1 VKSEIR
7 NPKAEGNS
15 KLEIRNVSG
24 RRNPS
29 LGFWAS
35 FGFRPSDFGFFS
47 AFGSR
52 ISDFL
57 PVLALAL
64 VVALSAHAQPNAPHV
79 GYVYPAG
86 GRQGATFQVVVGGQ
100 FLSGVTNVCFSGD
113 GIRATVL
120 EYNRPL
126 TQKEF
131 TDLRDKFRELREK
144 RRNAQPAAGNRGVRA
159 GAATSTNTWTSAD
172 ETMLVEIRNKILKNP
187 PNRQGNP
194 AIAET
199 ITLQLAV
206 DADAEP
212 GDREVRLATPASLS
226 NPLRFC
232 IGQLPEFS
240 QLAAKTYPE
249 ANFVRELFNGNP
261 PATAAAN
268 AERRV
273 SLPAVVNGQIMP
285 GQIDRI
291 RFAARKGQQLVV
303 TASARELIPYLA
315 DAVPG
320 WFQAVLTLCDANGK
334 ELAYDDRFRFHPDP
348 VIHCEIPKDGDYV
361 LEIKDSLFRGRE
373 DFVYRITLGELPF
386 ITSIF
391 PLGGPAHGQTAVEL
405 SGWNLGVTNLVETN
419 SEAGVRSIV
428 VSRNDRLSNPV
439 PFAVDTLPECPDQE
453 PNDSTARA
461 QPVMLPIIVNGRID
475 VPGDRDCFRFEGK
488 AGDEVVAEVY
498 ARRLDSPLDSVLALT
513 DVAGRQL
520 ALNDDH
526 EDKGTGLITHHAD
539 SYLRAT
545 LPADGIYLLNLIDA
559 QHQGGAEFAY
569 RLRISRPRPDFE
581 LRIVPS
587 SVTAR
592 GGTASL
598 TVYALRKDGF
608 TNEIVIGLRAAP
620 IGATLSGARIP
631 ANQDQA
637 RFTLS
642 LPPMS
647 PKEPLVLSLEGRA
660 QVDGQAIC
668 RAAVPAEDCMQAF
681 AYRHLVPA
689 KELRVA
695 VLERGLP
702 RVRILSPTPVMIPAG
717 GTASVRIGTPSAAFA
732 DRFQVELSEP
742 PDGIRID
749 RVGPSSAGGTEIVV
763 RADAAK
769 VKPGMEGNLIVNILP
784 GKTPPGAQR
793 GNAPANRPRAPLG
806 TLPAIPFRIAAD

>member
-7 NPKAEGNS
+7 N
-15 KLEIRNVSG
+15 VSG
-24 RRNPS
+24 GRNPS
-29 LGFWAS
+29 FGFWAS
-35 FGFRPSDFGFFS
+35 FGFRLS
-47 AFGSR
+47 AFGFPSAFGFR

-57 PVLALAL
+57 PVLASAL
-64 VVALSAHAQPNAPHV
+64 LVALNAHAQPNAPHV

-86 GRQGATFQVVVGGQ
+86 GRQGATFQAVVGGQ
-100 FLSGVTNVCFSGD
+100 FLAGVTNVCFSGD

-131 TDLRDKFRELREK
+131 TDLRDKFRELRDK
-144 RRNAQPAAGNRGVRA
+144 RRNAQPAAGNRGARA
-159 GAATSTNTWTSAD
+159 GAAASTNTWTSAD

-212 GDREVRLATPASLS
+212 GEREVRLATPASLS

-291 RFAARKGQQLVV
+291 RFSARKGQQLVV

-320 WFQAVLTLCDANGK
+320 WFQAVLTLYDANGK

-361 LEIKDSLFRGRE
+361 LAIKDSLFRGRE

-386 ITSIF
+386 ITSVF

-453 PNDSTARA
+453 PNDSTTRA
-461 QPVMLPIIVNGRID
+461 QPVALPIIVNGRID
-475 VPGDRDCFRFEGK
+475 APGDRDCFRFEGK
-488 AGDEVVAEVY
+488 AGDEVVAEVS

-520 ALNDDH
+520 AFNDDH

-545 LPADGIYLLNLIDA
+545 LPADGTYLLNLVDA

-587 SVTAR
+587 NVTAR

-608 TNEIVIGLRAAP
+608 TNEIVIGLKAAP
-620 IGATLSGARIP
+620 TGATLSGARIP

-647 PKEPLVLSLEGRA
+647 PREPLVLSLEGRA

-668 RAAVPAEDCMQAF
+668 RPAVPAEDCMQAF

-702 RVRILSPTPVMIPAG
+702 RVRILSPTPAMIPAG
-717 GTASVRIGTPSAAFA
+717 GTARVRIGTPSAAFA
-732 DRFQVELSEP
+732 DRFQVELSDP

-763 RADAAK
+763 HADAAK
-769 VKPGMEGNLIVNILP
+769 VKPGMEGNLIVNVLP
-784 GKTPPGAQR
+784 GKTPPGGQR

-806 TLPAIPFRIAAD
+806 TLPAIPFRIAPAEAPRLAE